1 MSNGLSSVGDENQR
15 IKYER
20 EESTGLDIS
29 NTMFND
35 RNEATE
41 IKTTIETVENKPPR
55 FSFSIESIIGKQ
67 GSTSKTKESSTV
79 QNLIENSNSTFNPRF
94 YADVVNVMKTNEN
107 HIGRDYTFLEN
118 VSSTRNHSEQSLS
131 PARSNLS
138 ISPSSSP
145 SPLHSTPQRKS
156 HEKSDSGTAFSN
168 LRKHKPNRK
177 PRTPFTTHQLLS
189 LENKFAK
196 KQYLSIAERAEFS
209 SSLQLSETQVKIW
222 FQNRRAKSK
231 RLQEAKIEQA
241 KFAAAAC
248 SVLGSTSGPGIPL
261 MTAMPAYSGYS
272 NIYCGLPSTMSPV
285 THSEVRGAYSDT
297 ISRGNTETLL
307 ANSMHQI
314 YTSKRSDFVYPAYP
328 PFYAGNIT
336 DANRHA
342 SMPLPI
348 LQ

>member
-55 FSFSIESIIGKQ
+55 FFFFNRIDNR
-67 GSTSKTKESSTV
+67 KTREH
-79 QNLIENSNSTFNPRF
+79 
-94 YADVVNVMKTNEN
+94 DNEN